1 MRRASTG
8 LLPGDLTYEALE
20 TQWMPLLRMFARW
33 RIGMEHE
40 DLLQELRIILFNA
53 QGKYDPGR
61 GVAFKTYLFRA
72 LLNRAL
78 KLRQQVNAVKAR
90 VPPGMLVSL
99 DDVPEPVAED
109 EMGLLEALSGIQHGG
124 VRELATLIVRGENT
138 PTMRKLRGLTP
149 RKTRAAMRSLEAL
162 LKGD

>member
-1 MRRASTG
+1 MRCAGASP
-8 LLPGDLTYEALE
+8 LSGDYTYEALE
-20 TQWMPLLRMFARW
+20 KQWMPLLRMFANW
-33 RIGMEHE
+33 RIGMENA

-53 QGKYDPGR
+53 QEKYDPGR

-72 LLNRAL
+72 LLNRVL
-78 KLRQQVNAVKAR
+78 KLRQRINAVKAR
-90 VPPGMLVSL
+90 VPPGMHVPL
-99 DDVPEPVAED
+99 DGAPELAAED
-109 EMGLLEALSGIQHGG
+109 EVGLLEVLSGIQHGG

-149 RKTRAAMRSLEAL
+149 RETRAAMGSLRAL